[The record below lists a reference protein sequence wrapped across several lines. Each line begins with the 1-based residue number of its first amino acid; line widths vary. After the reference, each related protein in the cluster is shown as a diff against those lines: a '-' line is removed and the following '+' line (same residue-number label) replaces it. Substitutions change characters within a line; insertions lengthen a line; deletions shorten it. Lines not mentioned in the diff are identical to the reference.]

1 MMTMKSALIT
11 GAASGIGKACAERM
25 AQEGYGVVV
34 ADVNLPAAEELAAKL
49 AAEGRSAIA
58 VHMDVADEQEVEAGF
73 DKMME
78 TYGSCDLVM
87 SNAGVQIVH
96 PFEEYPFAD
105 WRKMMAIH
113 ADGAFLVSRAA
124 YRRMKASGKGGRIV
138 FTGSVIPVPVAFSLL
153 CMVSGAMTGEATPYP
168 CFAVTVWSGAAAS
181 CRTRAAS

>member
-49 AAEGRSAIA
+49 AAEGLSAIA

-105 WRKMMAIH
+105 WQKPSP
-113 ADGAFLVSRAA
+113 GTPG
-124 YRRMKASGKGGRIV
+124 RRRRREWPSSSASPRRDTPQRGGRSAHRHW
-138 FTGSVIPVPVAFSLL
+138 T
-153 CMVSGAMTGEATPYP
+153 
-168 CFAVTVWSGAAAS
+168 
-181 CRTRAAS
+181 